1 MQLPRDPA
9 FTLRGPAAHLGKGV
23 IRSHSNRDCP
33 MDCSGISGC
42 PRLQCCVW
50 YADERLMAALKRTKE
65 PVVPEERYETLRR
78 RIATL
83 LREGPLSG
91 REISNELR
99 IPERDVYEHLE
110 HIRKTMNKG
119 EYKLVVLPARC
130 NKCGFVF
137 RKRGRL
143 KKPGK
148 CPLCRSESVEE
159 PVFSVESRKKAERDE
174 GR

>member
-1 MQLPRDPA
+1 MNSA
-9 FTLRGPAAHLGKGV
+9 T
-23 IRSHSNRDCP
+23 
-33 MDCSGISGC
+33 
-42 PRLQCCVW
+42 RLSALTVFLW
-50 YADERLMAALKRTKE
+50 YSKLMARLKRARE

-91 REISNELR
+91 KELSNELR
-99 IPERDVYEHLE
+99 VPEKDVYEHLE

-119 EYKLVVLPARC
+119 DYKLAVVPARC

-148 CPLCRSESVEE
+148 CPICRSESVEE
-159 PVFSVESRKKAERDE
+159 PVFSVESRKKSERDVS
-174 GR
+174 R

>member
-1 MQLPRDPA
+1 
-9 FTLRGPAAHLGKGV
+9 
-23 IRSHSNRDCP
+23 
-33 MDCSGISGC
+33 
-42 PRLQCCVW
+42 
-50 YADERLMAALKRTKE
+50 MARLKRARE

-91 REISNELR
+91 KELSNELR
-99 IPERDVYEHLE
+99 VPEKDVYEHLE

-119 EYKLVVLPARC
+119 DYKLAVVPARC

-148 CPLCRSESVEE
+148 CPICRSESVEE
-159 PVFSVESRKKAERDE
+159 PVFSVESRKKSERDVS
-174 GR
+174 R

>member
-1 MQLPRDPA
+1 MVFL
-9 FTLRGPAAHLGKGV
+9 
-23 IRSHSNRDCP
+23 
-33 MDCSGISGC
+33 
-42 PRLQCCVW
+42 W
-50 YADERLMAALKRTKE
+50 YSKLMARLKTAKE

-78 RIATL
+78 RIVTL

-91 REISNELR
+91 KDLSNELR
-99 IPERDVYEHLE
+99 LPERDVYEHLE

-119 EYKLVVLPARC
+119 DYKLVVLPPRC
-130 NKCGFVF
+130 NRCGFVF

-159 PVFSVESRKKAERDE
+159 PVFSVESRKRTERT
-174 GR
+174 GSR